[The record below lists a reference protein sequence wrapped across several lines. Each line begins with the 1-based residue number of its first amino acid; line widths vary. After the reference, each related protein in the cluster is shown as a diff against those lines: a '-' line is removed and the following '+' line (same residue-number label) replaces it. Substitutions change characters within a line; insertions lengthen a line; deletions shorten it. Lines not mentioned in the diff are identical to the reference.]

1 MGQLERIEEK
11 LDQILKL
18 LANEHERTPSP
29 PPDPQQPRPATGPA
43 TRQDWQRVAGLFARR
58 YEQARQLPW
67 SSGPHVQALQDI
79 ADVALSTTKAKGEDF
94 NLVITKALDVFFAD
108 EFAIAASFPPG
119 LLAKQWGRFYAPPPP
134 RARDGAEKAAQARV
148 DAERRHSEK
157 LFQKLAQDRE
167 HATPPPP
174 GLLEVVKGGRG

>member
-29 PPDPQQPRPATGPA
+29 PPEPEQPRPATGHA
-43 TRQDWQRVAGLFARR
+43 TRQDWQRVSGLFARR

-79 ADVALSTTKAKGEDF
+79 AQAARSTAAAKGLEFDDVL
-94 NLVITKALDVFFAD
+94 NTALYAFFKD
-108 EFAIAASFPPG
+108 DYAIAASFPPG
-119 LLAKQWGRFYAPPPP
+119 LLSKQWGRFYAPPPP
-134 RARDGAEKAAQARV
+134 RAADGAEKAAQARV

-157 LFQKLAQDRE
+157 LAQKLARDRE
-167 HATPPPP
+167 QATPPPP
-174 GLLEVVKGGRG
+174 GLLEVVKGGRR